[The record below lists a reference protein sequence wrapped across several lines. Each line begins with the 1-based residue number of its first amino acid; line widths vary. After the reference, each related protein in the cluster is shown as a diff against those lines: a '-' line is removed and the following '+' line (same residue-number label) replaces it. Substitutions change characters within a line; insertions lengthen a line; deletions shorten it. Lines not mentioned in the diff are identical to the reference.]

1 MTTPHQ
7 SAEEARGGESDEP
20 LVEDLLDETRGPEED
35 PPTNAS
41 GDPGSLREEV
51 TDDLKPRD

>member
-7 SAEEARGGESDEP
+7 PAEESRGGEPDEP

-35 PPTNAS
+35 PPTDTS
-41 GDPGSLREEV
+41 RDTGPLREEA

>member
-7 SAEEARGGESDEP
+7 PAEESHGGEPDEP

-35 PPTNAS
+35 PPTDAS
-41 GDPGSLREEV
+41 GDTGPLREEA
-51 TDDLKPRD
+51 TDDLKPHD

>member
-7 SAEEARGGESDEP
+7 PAEESRGGELDEP

-35 PPTNAS
+35 PPTDAS
-41 GDPGSLREEV
+41 RDTGSLREEV

>member
-7 SAEEARGGESDEP
+7 PAEESHGGEPDEP

-35 PPTNAS
+35 PPTDAS
-41 GDPGSLREEV
+41 GDTGPLREEV